1 MVTWWRAYFLQRYS
15 MIRSYVN
22 PCTNYS
28 DQPIRFFA
36 PKFNAWHILGILCCL
51 VRQKGYR
58 SHCWRGWPHV
68 GSNRS
73 DNPTNNLTHQN
84 KRHYSNTLG
93 SNRPLSKHITLGIYS
108 VCNDFLC
115 SLRINLWAYLEIEA
129 LPRWPL
135 FHSSATLP
143 TSVDHRSHYG
153 MLATPKSSCLASANQ
168 TTS

>member
-1 MVTWWRAYFLQRYS
+1 
-15 MIRSYVN
+15 MIRSYAN
-22 PCTNYS
+22 PCTNDS
-28 DQPIRFFA
+28 DQPIRIFA
-36 PKFNAWHILGILCCL
+36 AKFKACHILGILCCL

-115 SLRINLWAYLEIEA
+115 SLRIKSLGLSRN
-129 LPRWPL
+129 
-135 FHSSATLP
+135 
-143 TSVDHRSHYG
+143 RS
-153 MLATPKSSCLASANQ
+153 LASL
-168 TTS
+168 TSLSQLRNTSHIS